1 MASTMR
7 PILRLGV
14 SSAGINGAVRRSFM
28 TSSFARAARPTSQNL
43 LPKSKLRDS
52 FRRGYAEQKVGALAA
67 ELAPTKKPRRFR
79 ALRWIWRVTY
89 LSLLGG
95 VGYMAYTV
103 YDLRHPV
110 DQFEP
115 DPSKQNLVILGE
127 YTEPY
132 NFRSAAN

>member
-1 MASTMR
+1 
-7 PILRLGV
+7 
-14 SSAGINGAVRRSFM
+14 M
-28 TSSFARAARPTSQNL
+28 TSTFARVSRQGSRNL

-52 FRRGYAEQKVGALAA
+52 FRRGYAEQKASAPVA

-79 ALRWIWRVTY
+79 ALRWIWRATY

-103 YDLRHPV
+103 YDLRNPV

-115 DPSKQNLVILGE
+115 DPTKQNLVILGK
-127 YTEPY
+127 
-132 NFRSAAN
+132 